1 MQNNIAQNKYKAQFP
16 LESLS
21 ADLLKEFKL
30 KGVSILE
37 QGIMVQ

>member
-21 ADLLKEFKL
+21 ADLLKNLNL
-30 KGVSILE
+30 KAFQFLGR
-37 QGIMVQ
+37 GMVQ